1 MRKKW
6 ILSLAFILFNG
17 WIYAQTS
24 APDAKQ
30 GNNIYA
36 LLTPIA
42 IFFVLIEIGVEL
54 VKKKGRI
61 SFQEAV
67 ANMGTALGNQ
77 TVNVLVAAGVYV
89 TYGYLWNHYRLFT
102 IPMNWMNGIILL
114 LSMDFIFYWVHRW
127 GHKINILWAAHSPH
141 HSAEEMNF
149 FVALRAS
156 VTQRLV
162 SFLFFWPLTIIGFE
176 PMDIYVMSALH
187 LFISFLHHTEYIG
200 KLGPIEWIFTTP
212 SHHRV
217 HHGMNFRYLD
227 KNYGEFLIIWDRL
240 FGSFAEEKEKI
251 VYGMYNGP
259 NTWNPIIINFHY
271 YILLWK
277 DAVAAPYWWDKIRI
291 WFMPTGW
298 RPRGLPKKELQ
309 EINAENQ
316 IRFVTPMYQGAK
328 PYLILQVIFGL
339 YFVLLI
345 IQENTPWNT
354 AERWVGAG
362 LLWWMIINWAGIME
376 HKKWV
381 FSSETLRILITSVLF
396 IHFQEWKIIS
406 VQGLLSITFF
416 ALCLGWTL
424 YFFRP
429 NAPAVVPKIMHT

>member
-6 ILSLAFILFNG
+6 TLLFLFILIAG
-17 WIYAQTS
+17 LAYPQT
-24 APDAKQ
+24 AAIEAKQ

-36 LLTPIA
+36 MLTPIA
-42 IFFVLIEIGVEL
+42 IFFACVEVVVEL
-54 VKKKGRI
+54 IRKKGRI

-67 ANMGTALGNQ
+67 ANLGTALGNQ

-89 TYGYLWNHYRLFT
+89 TYGYLWNNYRLLT
-102 IPMNWMNGIILL
+102 IPMNFLNGIILL

-127 GHKINILWAAHSPH
+127 GHKINVLWAAHSPH

-162 SFLFFWPLTIIGFE
+162 SFLFFWPLTLIGFE

-259 NTWNPIIINFHY
+259 NTWNPITINFHY

-298 RPRGLPKKELQ
+298 RPRGLPLKQLQ
-309 EINAENQ
+309 EVNAENQ
-316 IRFVTPMYQGAK
+316 FRFVTPMYRGAK
-328 PYLILQVIFGL
+328 PYLIFQVIFGL

-354 AERWVGAG
+354 GERWIGAG
-362 LLWWMIINWAGIME
+362 LLWWMIVNWAGIME

-381 FSSETLRILITSVLF
+381 LASETLRILITSAVFILFHGWELYSMQTIVLV
-396 IHFQEWKIIS
+396 I
-406 VQGLLSITFF
+406 FF
-416 ALCLGWTL
+416 AGCLGWTV
-424 YFFRP
+424 YFFKP
-429 NAPAVVPKIMHT
+429 NSPAIQPKLIHS

>member
-6 ILSLAFILFNG
+6 IASLVLILFTG
-17 WIYAQTS
+17 WVYAQTPT
-24 APDAKQ
+24 PDAKQ

-42 IFFVLIEIGVEL
+42 IFFVLVEIGVEL

-77 TVNVLVAAGVYV
+77 TVNVLVAAGVYI
-89 TYGYLWNHYRLFT
+89 TYGYLWNNFRLFT
-102 IPMNWMNGIILL
+102 IPMNWVNGIFLL
-114 LSMDFIFYWVHRW
+114 ISMDFIFYWVHRW

-259 NTWNPIIINFHY
+259 NTWNPILINFHY

-277 DAVAAPYWWDKIRI
+277 DAMAAPNWWDKIRI

-298 RPRGLPKKELQ
+298 RPRGLPQKQLQ
-309 EINAENQ
+309 EVNAENQ

-328 PYLILQVIFGL
+328 PYLIFQVIFGL

-354 AERWVGAG
+354 MERWVGAG
-362 LLWWMIINWAGIME
+362 LLWWMIINWSGIME

-381 FSSETLRILITSVLF
+381 LNSETLRIITTSVLF
-396 IHFQEWKIIS
+396 IRFHEWNIIS
-406 VQGLLSITFF
+406 IEGFLSITFF
-416 ALCLGWTL
+416 TACLGWTL

-429 NAPAVVPKIMHT
+429 NAPSVIPKIVHP